1 MRMIATGHVH
11 ATWMVVAAAA
21 TVTVNVNVII
31 VVAATAG
38 TAGYHMATVT
48 GKVINVHTLLCLRLR
63 MQLLS
68 TIIPN
73 MAVVIAVKI
82 AVAAIRYHCQVAV
95 IISISI
101 K

>member
-11 ATWMVVAAAA
+11 ATWMVVAAATTA
-21 TVTVNVNVII
+21 TVNVTI
-31 VVAATAG
+31 VVAATAR

-48 GKVINVHTLLCLRLR
+48 GKVINVHTLLCLLLR

-68 TIIPN
+68 TVIPN
-73 MAVVIAVKI
+73 MAVVIAV
-82 AVAAIRYHCQVAV
+82 AAIRYRCQMAV